1 MEDKLKMICEISMNK
16 AVEISAELSKMQ
28 TGTNAFSQACD
39 DLKDLVKTARMTK
52 EIMHNM
58 EDTAETKKA

>member
-16 AVEISAELSKMQ
+16 AVEVAAELSKLD
-28 TGTNAFSQACD
+28 TGTNSFAQACD

-52 EIMHNM
+52 EIMHM
-58 EDTAETKKA
+58 HDSAEAKKA

>member
-16 AVEISAELSKMQ
+16 AVEVAAELSKLD
-28 TGTNAFSQACD
+28 TGTNSFAQACD

-52 EIMHNM
+52 EIEHMHS
-58 EDTAETKKA
+58 AEAKKA